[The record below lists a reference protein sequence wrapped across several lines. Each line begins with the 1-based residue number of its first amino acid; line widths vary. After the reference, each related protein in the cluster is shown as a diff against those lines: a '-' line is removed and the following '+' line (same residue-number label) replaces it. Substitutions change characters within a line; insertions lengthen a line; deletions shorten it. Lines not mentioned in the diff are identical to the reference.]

1 MNNVIKYTAVSGS
14 NDVEDR
20 YDGDVFDN
28 FTGLDTDGDGIDAEF
43 SEVVGV
49 GRASKK
55 ISKKGVFGGKLKDS
69 IKNRREGLDDRLS
82 DREESIRGRQNRSS
96 KRQLSRET
104 RKNLRQVALVENNTP
119 QVKQNIEKIV
129 TANAT
134 NAPQLEESINK
145 TAEGVADQAQETQ
158 TQIVV
163 AEANKMAANGNTTP
177 PIIELD
183 LTGNVTQVKDTWWKK
198 QSKGVKVA
206 IIGGSIVA
214 LGLTIWGITKIAK
227 K

>member
-1 MNNVIKYTAVSGS
+1 MNNVIKYTAVSAS

-43 SEVVGV
+43 SEASGLFKKVGGV
-49 GRASKK
+49 F
-55 ISKKGVFGGKLKDS
+55 KKGGIKDS
-69 IKNRREGLDDRLS
+69 ISNRREGLDDRQ
-82 DREESIRGRQNRSS
+82 DRRTIRAA
-96 KRQLSRET
+96 KRKDERER

-119 QVKQNIEKIV
+119 QVQQNIEKIV

-134 NAPQLEESINK
+134 NAPQLKESVNK

-158 TQIVV
+158 TQVVV

>member
-1 MNNVIKYTAVSGS
+1 MNNVIKYTAVSAS

-28 FTGLDTDGDGIDAEF
+28 FTGLDTDGDGINAEF
-43 SEVVGV
+43 SEASGLFKKVGGV
-49 GRASKK
+49 F
-55 ISKKGVFGGKLKDS
+55 KKGGIKDS
-69 IKNRREGLDDRLS
+69 ISNRREGLDDRLA

-119 QVKQNIEKIV
+119 QVQQNIEKIV

-134 NAPQLEESINK
+134 NAPQLKESVNK

-158 TQIVV
+158 TQVVV